1 MVLTMKAREKDEK
14 LIEVPSIKKYSS
26 VLLTPKEYRKGRKR
40 WQKKYN
46 T

>member
-1 MVLTMKAREKDEK
+1 MKISEKDDK
-14 LIEVPSIKKYSS
+14 FIEVVSTKKYSS
-26 VLLTPKEYRKGRKR
+26 LILTPKEYRKGRKR